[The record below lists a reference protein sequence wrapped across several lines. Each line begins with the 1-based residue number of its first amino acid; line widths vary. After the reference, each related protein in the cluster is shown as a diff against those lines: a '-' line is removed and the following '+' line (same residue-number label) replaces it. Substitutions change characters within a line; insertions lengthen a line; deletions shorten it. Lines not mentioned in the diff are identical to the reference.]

1 MVCKDEKADNN
12 KKCSINKLL
21 EISHGAT
28 VPMPVFYHILIIS
41 DVNTFFTPYVLN
53 IFYLKALLNC
63 IMKYFIMVFHPK
75 VCCINSCSFLWCYT
89 VTNCLFV
96 ILCTTKSIHG
106 FDLLVNCCLCFL

>member
-75 VCCINSCSFLWCYT
+75 VCCINSCSFLWCIRLQT
-89 VTNCLFV
+89 AF
-96 ILCTTKSIHG
+96 
-106 FDLLVNCCLCFL
+106 LLSFAQLNQFMGLICW